1 MLTTSANGA
10 RLAYVVV
17 DLHQS
22 VGTVKRPVTTWTK
35 KDGLKTKMVEEPAGY
50 LVYFP
55 RGHVI
60 RCKDKETLRQ
70 YGLDGMPPIINL
82 YDDAEFV
89 FNTNHD
95 FLGRFNGEPDYFA
108 PKDEQDGLL
117 LKTNFVADAVDLPLI
132 SAKERGAG
140 GGHIRF
146 SMAKGSMNSHISQ
159 FATATY
165 KKGHRHGPGSRLDA
179 GL

>member
-50 LVYFP
+50 LVYLP

-82 YDDAEFV
+82 QGLNDPNSPIGRMLMSQNEDA
-89 FNTNHD
+89 
-95 FLGRFNGEPDYFA
+95 R
-108 PKDEQDGLL
+108 
-117 LKTNFVADAVDLPLI
+117 
-132 SAKERGAG
+132 RGAMESMEKQV
-140 GGHIRF
+140 IRL
-146 SMAKGSMNSHISQ
+146 
-159 FATATY
+159 ATAKT
-165 KKGHRHGPGSRLDA
+165 GPVLMPEQIEPEQVSA
-179 GL
+179 V

>member
-1 MLTTSANGA
+1 MLTVSANGA

-82 YDDAEFV
+82 QGLNDPNSPIGRMLMSQNEDA
-89 FNTNHD
+89 
-95 FLGRFNGEPDYFA
+95 R
-108 PKDEQDGLL
+108 
-117 LKTNFVADAVDLPLI
+117 
-132 SAKERGAG
+132 RGAMESMEKQV
-140 GGHIRF
+140 IRL
-146 SMAKGSMNSHISQ
+146 
-159 FATATY
+159 ATAKT
-165 KKGHRHGPGSRLDA
+165 GPVLMPEQIEPEQVSA
-179 GL
+179 V

>member
-1 MLTTSANGA
+1 MLTASANGA

-35 KDGLKTKMVEEPAGY
+35 KDGLKTKMIEEPAGY

-70 YGLDGMPPIINL
+70 YGLDGQPPIINL
-82 YDDAEFV
+82 QGLNDPNSPIGRMLMSQNEDA
-89 FNTNHD
+89 
-95 FLGRFNGEPDYFA
+95 R
-108 PKDEQDGLL
+108 
-117 LKTNFVADAVDLPLI
+117 
-132 SAKERGAG
+132 RGAMESMEKQV
-140 GGHIRF
+140 IRL
-146 SMAKGSMNSHISQ
+146 
-159 FATATY
+159 ATAKT
-165 KKGHRHGPGSRLDA
+165 GPVLMPEQIEPEQTSA
-179 GL
+179 A

>member
-82 YDDAEFV
+82 QGLNDPNSPIGRMLMSQNEDA
-89 FNTNHD
+89 
-95 FLGRFNGEPDYFA
+95 R
-108 PKDEQDGLL
+108 
-117 LKTNFVADAVDLPLI
+117 
-132 SAKERGAG
+132 RGAMESMEKQV
-140 GGHIRF
+140 IRL
-146 SMAKGSMNSHISQ
+146 
-159 FATATY
+159 ATAKT
-165 KKGHRHGPGSRLDA
+165 GPVLMPEQIEPEQASA
-179 GL
+179 S

>member
-70 YGLDGMPPIINL
+70 YGLDGQPPIINL
-82 YDDAEFV
+82 QGLNDPNSPIGRMLMSQNEDA
-89 FNTNHD
+89 
-95 FLGRFNGEPDYFA
+95 R
-108 PKDEQDGLL
+108 
-117 LKTNFVADAVDLPLI
+117 
-132 SAKERGAG
+132 RGAMESMEKQV
-140 GGHIRF
+140 IRL
-146 SMAKGSMNSHISQ
+146 
-159 FATATY
+159 ATAKT
-165 KKGHRHGPGSRLDA
+165 GPVLMPEQIEPEQVSA
-179 GL
+179 V

>member
-82 YDDAEFV
+82 QGLNDPNSPIGRMLMSPNEDA
-89 FNTNHD
+89 
-95 FLGRFNGEPDYFA
+95 R
-108 PKDEQDGLL
+108 
-117 LKTNFVADAVDLPLI
+117 
-132 SAKERGAG
+132 RGAMESMEKQV
-140 GGHIRF
+140 IRL
-146 SMAKGSMNSHISQ
+146 
-159 FATATY
+159 ATAKT
-165 KKGHRHGPGSRLDA
+165 GPVLMPEQIEPEQVSA
-179 GL
+179 V

>member
-55 RGHVI
+55 AVMSFDVKIKRPFVSTVWTDATDH
-60 RCKDKETLRQ
+60 Q
-70 YGLDGMPPIINL
+70 PPR
-82 YDDAEFV
+82 AE
-89 FNTNHD
+89 
-95 FLGRFNGEPDYFA
+95 
-108 PKDEQDGLL
+108 
-117 LKTNFVADAVDLPLI
+117 
-132 SAKERGAG
+132 
-140 GGHIRF
+140 
-146 SMAKGSMNSHISQ
+146 
-159 FATATY
+159 
-165 KKGHRHGPGSRLDA
+165 
-179 GL
+179 

>member
-1 MLTTSANGA
+1 MLTTAANGA

-70 YGLDGMPPIINL
+70 YGLDGQPPIINL
-82 YDDAEFV
+82 QGLNDPNSPIGRMLMSQNEDA
-89 FNTNHD
+89 
-95 FLGRFNGEPDYFA
+95 R
-108 PKDEQDGLL
+108 
-117 LKTNFVADAVDLPLI
+117 
-132 SAKERGAG
+132 RGAMESMEKQV
-140 GGHIRF
+140 IRL
-146 SMAKGSMNSHISQ
+146 
-159 FATATY
+159 ATAKT
-165 KKGHRHGPGSRLDA
+165 GPVLMPEQIEPEQVSA
-179 GL
+179 V